1 MYTLGLLFSTL
12 TKKSAISLVL
22 GLFAWVIFVV
32 VVPSGSIY
40 LATQIRPL
48 ESQEKLEAQRVLAME
63 EVRGKLREVSGR
75 FPHWRGPKSDADGA
89 FGEGYTV
96 VCARSCLHD
105 ASKAYPL
112 VKSLESNYGDSIWR
126 IELYYIRSLLRQNH
140 LARNIAR
147 ISPISVYENV
157 MLTLAQSD
165 LGSFQGFMDH
175 ARAYRNET
183 IEYIR
188 SQTNNFSSSS
198 YFTICSEREAVIY
211 EKKSEAV
218 TQAQN
223 DNERKKA
230 RDDFEQFINE
240 TRKGRTTL
248 DLQDFPRFS
257 YQPDVVKSLRRA
269 LPDLM
274 LLVFVNVLLFALSF
288 VAFVGYDVRSD

>member
-1 MYTLGLLFSTL
+1 
-12 TKKSAISLVL
+12 
-22 GLFAWVIFVV
+22 
-32 VVPSGSIY
+32 
-40 LATQIRPL
+40 
-48 ESQEKLEAQRVLAME
+48 
-63 EVRGKLREVSGR
+63 
-75 FPHWRGPKSDADGA
+75 
-89 FGEGYTV
+89 
-96 VCARSCLHD
+96 
-105 ASKAYPL
+105 
-112 VKSLESNYGDSIWR
+112 
-126 IELYYIRSLLRQNH
+126 
-140 LARNIAR
+140 
-147 ISPISVYENV
+147 

-165 LGSFQGFMDH
+165 LGSFQGFMDY